1 MSQDTKAPKAN
12 NAPDKSGLTGVSRL
26 AAELM
31 ELDDLLVSCMKCG
44 FCMGVCPVY
53 GATMREADVT
63 RGKIALL
70 ENLAHEMTQN
80 VNAVDEKLNRCVLCG
95 SCQANCPSGVKIMD
109 IFLRA
114 RTIVTGYKGL
124 SPVKKLVFRSLLTRP
139 KLFNALIGMSSKF
152 QGLMLR
158 DASKEIGTAC
168 APMLKP
174 MIGDRH
180 FPRLAK
186 TAFHTKTPS
195 INTQAGKSGLR
206 VAFFPG
212 CVSDKMF
219 PGVAEASIKVLNHHG
234 VGVYLPEGQSCCGIP
249 ALASGDRADYETMV
263 RQNLKLFG
271 KGDFDYIVTP
281 CATCTATIKEFWP
294 KLMENYTPEERE
306 QIKKLHDKAMDI
318 TQFLVDVVKVE
329 LPAQSEGGK
338 RITYHDSCHLKKSL
352 GVSEQPRKIL
362 KSLGKYQF
370 VEMPEADR
378 CCGSGGSFTLYHYDL
393 SKDIGQRKRDNV
405 VSVKAETVAAACPAC
420 MMQLM
425 DVHSRNNDNIPVKHV
440 IELYAETL

>member
-1 MSQDTKAPKAN
+1 MSQDSKQAPTKT
-12 NAPDKSGLTGVSRL
+12 SQSGVSRL

-44 FCMGVCPVY
+44 FCMSVCPVY
-53 GATMREADVT
+53 GSTMREADVT

-70 ENLAHEMTQN
+70 ETLAHEMTKDVDA
-80 VNAVDEKLNRCVLCG
+80 VNEKLNRCVLCG

-114 RTIVTGYKGL
+114 RTIVTTYKGL
-124 SPVKKLVFRSLLTRP
+124 SPVKKLIFRNLLTRP

-158 DASKEIGTAC
+158 EASKTVGTAC
-168 APMLKP
+168 APMLKG

-186 TAFHTKTPS
+186 KAFHSSVSSLDTP
-195 INTQAGKSGLR
+195 AGKSGLR

-219 PGVAEASIKVLNHHG
+219 PAVAEASIKVLKHHG

-263 RQNLKLFG
+263 RNNLKLFG
-271 KGDFDYIVTP
+271 KANFDYIITP

-306 QIKKLHDKAMDI
+306 QIMTLHDKALDI
-318 TQFLVDVVKVE
+318 TQFLVDVLKVD
-329 LPAQSEGGK
+329 LTASSEGGK

-352 GVSEQPRKIL
+352 GVSVQPRKIL
-362 KSLGKYQF
+362 RSLSGYQF

-405 VSVKAETVAAACPAC
+405 VSVKADVVSAACPAC

-440 IELYAETL
+440 IELYADTL